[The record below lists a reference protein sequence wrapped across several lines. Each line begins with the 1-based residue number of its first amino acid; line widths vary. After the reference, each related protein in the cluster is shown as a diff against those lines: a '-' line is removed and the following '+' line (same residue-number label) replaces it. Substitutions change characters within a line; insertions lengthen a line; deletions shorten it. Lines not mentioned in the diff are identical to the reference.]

1 MCLFLFFFF
10 SIRIIIDTFVS
21 VISALLCPCWQIRK
35 CFKQGQLVRG
45 WAMAG
50 PLIVTNEWQC
60 VAHLLSFFFFFVGGA
75 LHTYVYMYIHIQ
87 GSVAPVTP
95 TPLPFFFIFFYY
107 DITPPCYSTR
117 VFCSSF
123 LGVLHEPVDGM
134 CDARKIY
141 TPHSFCTSICLF
153 MYLILFFEIRF
164 SSIIRIHSICYY
176 FLFYY

>member
-1 MCLFLFFFF
+1 MSVSIFFFF
-10 SIRIIIDTFVS
+10 DSYYHRHLCVGYLRLIVS
-21 VISALLCPCWQIRK
+21 VLADTKMFQTGTTRKGVGHGGSLDCHEWMTMCSPFTFFLWGLLCTR
-35 CFKQGQLVRG
+35 
-45 WAMAG
+45 M
-50 PLIVTNEWQC
+50 
-60 VAHLLSFFFFFVGGA
+60 
-75 LHTYVYMYIHIQ
+75 YMYIHIQ

-117 VFCSSF
+117 VFFPSF

-176 FLFYY
+176 FLFIIKTRFS

>member
-1 MCLFLFFFF
+1 PFTFFFLFFCGGCFAHVCIYVYTY
-10 SIRIIIDTFVS
+10 S
-21 VISALLCPCWQIRK
+21 RK
-35 CFKQGQLVRG
+35 C
-45 WAMAG
+45 
-50 PLIVTNEWQC
+50 
-60 VAHLLSFFFFFVGGA
+60 
-75 LHTYVYMYIHIQ
+75 
-87 GSVAPVTP
+87 GSGDTHP
-95 TPLPFFFIFFYY
+95 TPIFFFIFFYY

-176 FLFYY
+176 FLFIIKTRFS